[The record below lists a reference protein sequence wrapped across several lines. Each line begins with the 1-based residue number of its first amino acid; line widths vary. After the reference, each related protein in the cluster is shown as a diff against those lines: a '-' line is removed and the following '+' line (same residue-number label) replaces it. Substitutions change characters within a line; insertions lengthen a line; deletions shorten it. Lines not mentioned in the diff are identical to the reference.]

1 MSNDDFDFLHGHW
14 DVVHRRL
21 TIRHVNSDD
30 WEEFPGT
37 STSHGFF
44 GGAGSFDEM
53 TFPTKGFSG
62 ATFRTFDEDSQ
73 QWSIYWANSGNG
85 RLDPPVVGRFRDGT
99 GTFFGDDT
107 DGGTPVRVRFIWSD
121 ITPTSARWEQAFSVD
136 GEQTWE
142 TNWVME
148 FTRRA

>member
-1 MSNDDFDFLHGHW
+1 MSNDFDFLHGDW
-14 DVVHRRL
+14 DVVNRRL

-37 STSHGFF
+37 ASGHGFF
-44 GGAGSFDEM
+44 GGAGNFDEI

-62 ATFRTFDEDSQ
+62 ATLRTFDQERKV
-73 QWSIYWANSGNG
+73 WSIYWVNSGTG
-85 RLDPPVVGRFRDGT
+85 KLDPPVVGRFRDGA
-99 GTFFGDDT
+99 GTFYGDDT
-107 DGGTPVRVRFIWSD
+107 DGGTPVRVRFIWSE

-148 FTRRA
+148 FSRKE